1 MSHITKEDIQRVK
14 SGKVFVQVNDIT
26 HYEAED
32 VKINGYSLPEL
43 LHAAEEAAVYQYRER
58 NVVLTA
64 EMFGVALD
72 KGGILSREA
81 QLRDD
86 VSDRLLPRGMK
97 WPKFE
102 DGKPVTDGDIIDRNE
117 YSEAD
122 ANFVVL
128 ALDGSCYGLLSDYDG
143 ELHEAGERIKRPE
156 PKQDTLQD
164 VIDDLYKQVPNQEFG
179 HIIRVPIDLIDR
191 LEAIAKRMGGDGES
205 KADSP
210 VEIPKRKTCPHCG
223 RSHVITTKVI
233 TIGEGR
239 YSEAETDLCLTCGR
253 DLPGVE

>member
-1 MSHITKEDIQRVK
+1 MSHITKEDIERVK

-26 HYEAED
+26 HYDAED

-58 NVVLTA
+58 DVVLTA

-72 KGGILSREA
+72 KGGILTREA

-86 VSDRLLPRGMK
+86 VCDRLLPRGMK

-102 DGKPVTDGDIIDRNE
+102 DGEPVLVGDEFETMASGIKKVDAIKFEDGYIFSLEFNNGCGTAKFYKNAR
-117 YSEAD
+117 
-122 ANFVVL
+122 V
-128 ALDGSCYGLLSDYDG
+128 
-143 ELHEAGERIKRPE
+143 KRPE
-156 PKQDTLQD
+156 HRETLQD

-191 LEAIAKRMGGDGES
+191 LEAIQERMG
-205 KADSP
+205 
-210 VEIPKRKTCPHCG
+210 
-223 RSHVITTKVI
+223 
-233 TIGEGR
+233 
-239 YSEAETDLCLTCGR
+239 
-253 DLPGVE
+253 

>member
-26 HYEAED
+26 HYDAED

-58 NVVLTA
+58 DVVLTA

-72 KGGILSREA
+72 KGGILTREA
-81 QLRDD
+81 QLRND

-102 DGKPVTDGDIIDRNE
+102 NGQPVEFGDIVDRNKYCE
-117 YSEAD
+117 VG
-122 ANFVVL
+122 ANFVVFS
-128 ALDGSCYGLLSDYDG
+128 LDGSCYGFLSDYDG
-143 ELHEAGERIKRPE
+143 ELYEAGDRIKLPE

-191 LEAIAKRMGGDGES
+191 LEAIQKCMGGDQS
-205 KADSP
+205 
-210 VEIPKRKTCPHCG
+210 CQN
-223 RSHVITTKVI
+223 
-233 TIGEGR
+233 
-239 YSEAETDLCLTCGR
+239 
-253 DLPGVE
+253 